1 MYFTIKL
8 DFKDSCICN
17 CSSKD
22 LHANMVSEYNIYKEL
37 ENERGKKKEKRLVFS
52 IFIISSEYIQG
63 MEK

>member
-52 IFIISSEYIQG
+52 GFHHF
-63 MEK
+63 